1 VTALAV
7 ENLSHSFGAREALR
21 DVSFAVEPGAFTV
34 LLGLNGAGKTTLVSL
49 VTGLYHARKG
59 EIRVFGRSLRR
70 DRLAALAR
78 MGVVFQMPSLDL
90 DLTVAE
96 NLRYHAALHGLS
108 RAQARA
114 RADEEL
120 ARLGV
125 GDRAGD
131 KARAL
136 SGGLR
141 RRVEIARAL
150 LHRPQLLLCDEAT
163 VGLDA
168 AMRRD
173 MLAYV
178 RALCRDR
185 GVAVVWATHLID
197 ELDEADA
204 AIVLHRGAVLW
215 RGTAGDL
222 PAHAGAPNIADAFLA
237 ITGTP

>member
-7 ENLSHSFGAREALR
+7 EGLSHAFGRREALR
-21 DVSFAVEPGAFTV
+21 EVSFAVEPGAFTV

-49 VTGLYHARKG
+49 VTGLYHAG
-59 EIRVFGRSLRR
+59 SGDIRVFGHSLRR
-70 DRLAALAR
+70 EPLAALSR
-78 MGVVFQMPSLDL
+78 TGVVFQASSLDL

-108 RAQARA
+108 GVETRA
-114 RADEEL
+114 RAEEEL
-120 ARLGV
+120 GRLGV
-125 GDRAGD
+125 LDRAGD

-173 MLAYV
+173 MLAHV
-178 RALCRDR
+178 RALCRER
-185 GVAVVWATHLID
+185 GLSVVWATHLINEVED
-197 ELDEADA
+197 ADA
-204 AIVLHRGAVLW
+204 TVVLHRGAVLW
-215 RGTAGDL
+215 SGVAGEL
-222 PAHAGAPNIADAFLA
+222 PGHAGTRTVTDAFLA
-237 ITGTP
+237 MTATS